1 MNPLLKTFTV
11 LAVGITLATVGTWLV
26 TGRHY
31 YTKFEVVE
39 QVRTTPEDDDPLAG
53 TGFYD
58 DAGVETTERRDE
70 FHLGLIPT
78 PQGLLDKHILSVV
91 SILGP
96 TWALPLFLFWAR
108 TRRQKRILPSHQP
121 VNPFPKS

>member
-1 MNPLLKTFTV
+1 MRRSSPVLLAAV
-11 LAVGITLATVGTWLV
+11 LTIGTLVTWFA

-39 QVRTTPEDDDPLAG
+39 KMKVPVATDDPLAG

-58 DAGVETTERRDE
+58 NDSLETTVRRDE
-70 FHLGLIPT
+70 FHLGLLPT
-78 PQGLLDKHILSVV
+78 PQGLFDKHILSVV

-96 TWALPLFLFWAR
+96 VWVLCLALLWWL
-108 TRRQKRILPSHQP
+108 RRRRRRDL
-121 VNPFPKS
+121 V